1 MELTPR
7 DETEVPRP
15 SRGRVGSSS
24 RRWVAGTVIGVL
36 LAVMGVL
43 VYKGLSEATL
53 YFRTADEAVA
63 DKASLGTR
71 RFRLEGKVV
80 ADPVEQDG
88 AVTFEV
94 SHEGV
99 AVPVHHTGSPPEMF
113 KQGIPVVLE
122 GHWDES
128 GEFFASDHILVKHD
142 EKYESQDDYDK
153 RMSEAD
159 DDTSSG
165 DGGG

>member
-1 MELTPR
+1 VELTPR
-7 DETEVPRP
+7 EESEVPTP
-15 SRGRVGSSS
+15 SRGRAGGSS

-71 RFRLEGKVV
+71 RFRLEGTVV
-80 ADPVEQDG
+80 AKPVEKDG
-88 AVTFEV
+88 TVTFEV
-94 SHEGV
+94 TQKGV
-99 AVPVHHTGSPPEMF
+99 DVPVHHTGSPPELF

-128 GEFFASDHILVKHD
+128 GAFFASDHILVKHD
-142 EKYESQDDYDK
+142 EKYESKDDYDK
-153 RMSEAD
+153 RMSEAGTD
-159 DDTSSG
+159 GSGGSSG
-165 DGGG
+165 G